1 MSAMETHEVPV
12 TARANEQEADAV
24 IDVEAEYCPHHPAT
38 RIDPEEPAGY
48 EIFSAKLQVD
58 ANLRGLVTDRV
69 TLWVQGGREVEID
82 VDPELIAKVD
92 ALDLDDDLLMEE
104 LATYLNEL
112 G

>member
-1 MSAMETHEVPV
+1 MNPVETLTVPA

-24 IDVEAEYCPHHPAT
+24 IDVEAEYCPYRSETRYEPA
-38 RIDPEEPAGY
+38 EPAGY

-82 VDPELIAKVD
+82 IDPEQLAKVD
-92 ALDLDDDLLMEE
+92 AIDLDDESLRDE
-104 LATYLNEL
+104 LAAYLNNT
-112 G
+112 